1 MSRHHKKP
9 VELVAFIDYTSLISR
24 SARGI
29 LTNAVEAHKDHIEFS
44 YKFFPSPTR
53 HPESE
58 IAAKAAIAADL
69 QGKFEA
75 MHERLLIHEKDF
87 CNEDV
92 TSIASQLGL
101 DVQKFTEDINSD
113 RVQERLNQ
121 DLETAAAANLTVTPG
136 MTIDGRAYTGAWDED
151 ALSEAIKHRRSGR
164 VETAME
170 SFFSW
175 GASAAFTLLIA
186 TTLALLVVNLGFQ
199 EQYEWLRDTNLGF
212 VFGSFDF
219 LLHMEVWINDA
230 FMGIFFLLIGLEIK
244 REILSGEL
252 SDIKRAAM
260 PVIGAIGG
268 MFVPALLYAL
278 VNVGGEGAHGW
289 GIPMAT
295 DIAFTLGLMAL
306 LGNKVPVSLKIFI
319 SALAVSDDLGA
330 IVVIAIFYGHGFHLD
345 AFLFALLIIAIMAVL
360 NYSKVYSKGP
370 YILLGMILWYFTYE
384 SGLHAT
390 LAGVLTAALIPS
402 RRSGNLIG
410 VATQAATIFEQEI
423 AYAQSHPE
431 ESIEGIRHSS
441 LRMIQNA
448 IERLKE
454 PGYYLEHEL
463 ERFVNYIILP
473 LFAFFN
479 TGILIAGTDINLFS
493 PVNLG
498 VIVGLC
504 LGKPLGIVGACWIA
518 TKLKIASISEGLT
531 WTHMIGAG
539 SLAGVGFTMSIVV
552 ASSAFTGAAL
562 DSIKLSILIAS
573 ALSGIVGLLLLRR
586 AVQ

>member
-1 MSRHHKKP
+1 MSRNHKKI
-9 VELVAFIDYTSLISR
+9 VDLVAFIDYTSLISR

-29 LTNAVEAHKDHIEFS
+29 LVNAVEQNKEHINFS
-44 YKFFPSPTR
+44 YRFFPSESR
-53 HPESE
+53 SPESE

-69 QGKFEA
+69 QGKFEV
-75 MHERLLIHEKDF
+75 MHEQLMTHEKDF

-92 TSIASQLGL
+92 TSMANNLGL
-101 DVQKFTEDINSD
+101 DVQMFLEDFNSTK
-113 RVQERLNQ
+113 VQERLDE
-121 DLETAAAANLTVTPG
+121 DLKYANDAKLMVTPG
-136 MTIDGRAYTGAWDED
+136 ITIDGHAYMGAWDEE
-151 ALSEAIKHRRSGR
+151 ALTEAIKHRRSGR
-164 VETAME
+164 VESAME

-186 TTLALLVVNLGFQ
+186 TALALLVVNLGFQ

-230 FMGIFFLLIGLEIK
+230 FMGVFFLLIGLEIK

-252 SDIKRAAM
+252 SNIKRAAM

-268 MFVPALLYAL
+268 MFVPALLYAFI
-278 VNVGGEGAHGW
+278 NVGGEGAHGW

-330 IVVIAIFYGHGFHLD
+330 IVVIAIYYGHGFHFD
-345 AFLFALLIIAIMAVL
+345 AFLFALLIIAIMAIL

-370 YILLGMILWYFTYE
+370 YLLLGIVLWYFTYE

-423 AYAQSHPE
+423 AYAQIHPE
-431 ESIEGIRHSS
+431 ESPDGIRHGS

-479 TGILIAGTDINLFS
+479 TGILIAGAEIDVFS
-493 PVNLG
+493 PINLG

-504 LGKPLGIVGACWIA
+504 IGKPLGIVGACWIA

-586 AVQ
+586 AVS